1 MVLAGLR
8 NWRRDRI
15 LKRAQ
20 LDGGLWRS
28 TVAQIPFLRVLST
41 REAARL
47 RDLSVLFLHEKHFSA
62 AAGLQLN
69 EPMRLFVA
77 AQACV
82 LILELGLDYYRGW
95 SEIVVYPAQ
104 FVPRHLHVDEFG
116 VVHQGDQPYAGEA
129 WLRGPVVLSWEDV
142 AGSHWPDGANVVIH
156 EFAHKLDM
164 LNGAANGYPPL
175 HRGMHRETW
184 SQTFGAAYQDFCTR
198 VDRGEYM
205 RIDPYASENPGEFFA
220 VLSEVFFETPTVV
233 RTEYPTVYEQLRQFY
248 RQDPIR
254 RMGVAT

>member
-1 MVLAGLR
+1 
-8 NWRRDRI
+8 
-15 LKRAQ
+15 
-20 LDGGLWRS
+20 
-28 TVAQIPFLRVLST
+28 
-41 REAARL
+41 
-47 RDLSVLFLHEKHFSA
+47 
-62 AAGLQLN
+62 LQLN

-156 EFAHKLDM
+156 EFAHQLDQEKGFA
-164 LNGAANGYPPL
+164 NGAPLLPARRRYESWSTVLLEEFQRLQAASGWRRGHAYRPTLPRIRANSSP
-175 HRGMHRETW
+175 
-184 SQTFGAAYQDFCTR
+184 C
-198 VDRGEYM
+198 
-205 RIDPYASENPGEFFA
+205 
-220 VLSEVFFETPTVV
+220 
-233 RTEYPTVYEQLRQFY
+233 
-248 RQDPIR
+248 
-254 RMGVAT
+254 